1 MTAENAAG
9 MDASPPEGRAEIES
23 VEESLAAL
31 PGLEETLD
39 RFQDVGLEERLR
51 E

>member
-1 MTAENAAG
+1 MPG
-9 MDASPPEGRAEIES
+9 PPEGRAEIES

-31 PGLEETLD
+31 PGLEGTLD
-39 RFQDVGLEERLR
+39 RFQDVGLKERLR